1 MLNDKSELKG
11 ASWPAILDDAA
22 ENYSSELFESR
33 VQSRNLLRLNDDLA
47 DVFSELC
54 YVLEP
59 NDSYNDAIPHH
70 AMPGQHNHATDRAA
84 TFMLQLLDMMRS
96 GEAVLPWFGGT
107 TGRPISFEAA
117 TNVCKTIAAVISNI
131 FTASDVLEGS
141 DGPIWGD
148 KLSYLKEEIKED
160 PVLLAV
166 SKDSDTSMGYDDSA
180 PFYTKPRLALL
191 TTVN

>member
-54 YVLEP
+54 YVLEQ

-84 TFMLQLLDMMRS
+84 TFMLQLLDMMRP

-131 FTASDVLEGS
+131 FTASDVCEEMYFTFPPQPDLVTLCR
-141 DGPIWGD
+141 IWLGIIQGD
-148 KLSYLKEEIKED
+148 NDERESRASIC
-160 PVLLAV
+160 
-166 SKDSDTSMGYDDSA
+166 
-180 PFYTKPRLALL
+180 
-191 TTVN
+191 